1 MLEFPLNFI
10 IDSINNC
17 CFVYFKDIKH
27 SPDAPPHFYFL
38 IPIEEDPESLY
49 LIAIVTSQ
57 FEKRLYFYQ
66 NAPNKKAAQSLVRL
80 EKGVF
85 DFITRE
91 SAIDCNAVEKLTKN
105 DLLKR
110 ISTGVG
116 PR

>member
-1 MLEFPLNFI
+1 MIEFPLNFI